1 MNMRKLSINKACVLL
16 GVLLLLATGFI
27 SASVYMLNAD
37 PEHGRR
43 MVCIP
48 VQLFY
53 TALRHLLCGTDPPEA
68 GKILRCLLRH
78 AGRYAVR
85 G

>member
-27 SASVYMLNAD
+27 SASVYMLTRNTAA
-37 PEHGRR
+37 
-43 MVCIP
+43 VWC
-48 VQLFY
+48 VFLFSFFY

-68 GKILRCLLRH
+68 GKILRCLLRY
-78 AGRYAVR
+78 AGRYAVW